1 MFGHILRGYAMTF
14 SHQKQAISMV
24 GTSGYYYNQY
34 YIVIIEFMNHILYDS
49 YIYIYIY
56 VSRSVSVR
64 NSCVLWRLVIVATS
78 NYN

>member
-34 YIVIIEFMNHILYDS
+34 CYNRIHEPHIIRFL
-49 YIYIYIY
+49 YIYIRIPF
-56 VSRSVSVR
+56 SISSEQL
-64 NSCVLWRLVIVATS
+64 CIVAAGNRS
-78 NYN
+78 N